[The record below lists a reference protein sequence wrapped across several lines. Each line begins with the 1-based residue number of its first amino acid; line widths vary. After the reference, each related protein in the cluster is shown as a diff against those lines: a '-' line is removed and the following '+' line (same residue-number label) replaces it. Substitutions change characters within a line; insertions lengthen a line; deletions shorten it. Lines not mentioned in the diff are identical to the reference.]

1 MSLCQ
6 EKNLLN
12 SIFWGV
18 PIHLDPPIV
27 SNSMVFY
34 PCPIHRRMKFEEV
47 DEALKNC
54 TVRNQGLGPRHRF
67 ENMATNKMTPHHTG
81 HQVTCKLQGT

>member
-1 MSLCQ
+1 
-6 EKNLLN
+6 
-12 SIFWGV
+12 
-18 PIHLDPPIV
+18 
-27 SNSMVFY
+27 
-34 PCPIHRRMKFEEV
+34 MKFEEV